1 MADPSG
7 AGSRLAEE
15 PTMAVLD
22 VDSKAPIARVT
33 LNRPEP
39 RNALNLELNFP
50 LAQHMGRI
58 AGRW

>member
-1 MADPSG
+1 
-7 AGSRLAEE
+7 
-15 PTMAVLD
+15 MAVLD